1 MRTVRSLHDEAMA
14 LAQLALVARH
24 SGGQER
30 AVALAREA
38 FGFEAQAADL
48 VPAGVDSE
56 PTRSILYRSAAW
68 LALDAKLPDE
78 AVRLAE
84 RGLAGSPPASIA
96 AELNE
101 VLAMACVSAQT
112 PTETSG

>member
-1 MRTVRSLHDEAMA
+1 MQTIRSLHDDA
-14 LAQLALVARH
+14 LALVQLALVARH
-24 SGGQER
+24 SGDQER

-68 LALDAKLPDE
+68 LALDARLPDE

-84 RGLAGSPPASIA
+84 RGLTGSPPGSIA
-96 AELNE
+96 AELKE
-101 VLAMACVSAQT
+101 VLAMARVSAQT
-112 PTETSG
+112 PTETAG